1 MQITNS
7 ECFSNQNQHLQNQ
20 VYVGIF
26 WVVSKSYFSKN
37 SILEWCTMHLFQK
50 VYKSSSNFL
59 VTLKCSWCLRSL
71 FLILIGWC
79 GVVLTCYFLFLV
91 GGVTIT
97 YQITSG
103 GTLQTNGTLTLC
115 DALDDGTSE
124 IFGLLNFITLN

>member
-1 MQITNS
+1 MCQSHISQKIQFLNGVLCIS
-7 ECFSNQNQHLQNQ
+7 FRRFLRVQVIFSH
-20 VYVGIF
+20 F
-26 WVVSKSYFSKN
+26 
-37 SILEWCTMHLFQK
+37 EM
-50 VYKSSSNFL
+50 FL
-59 VTLKCSWCLRSL
+59 VPSVS
-71 FLILIGWC
+71 FLIVIGWC
-79 GVVLTCYFLFLV
+79 GVVLTYYVLFLV